1 MISMELMDTSFDHFY
16 KFVYHKLDL
25 FIPESVLAYITLI
38 TLEAMDYLRSR
49 WNIIHQSVKPSNIL
63 VSRTAIKLVNSGIT
77 NKIFDMNH
85 AIINGSD
92 FRPELSNPTGATS
105 DIEDDR
111 SDVWSLGITI
121 YELSKGHYPLWECK
135 NLYHTMVQII
145 EGPPLKLTSVRLS
158 DRCKSF
164 VNAYLNKDQN
174 QRQNYKELL
183 EHPFLQKAKEFQ
195 QINYATAYL
204 SDVINDLQHKTNTS
218 GCHYYLHSI
227 YR

>member
-92 FRPELSNPTGATS
+92 FRSCTQIPNPNPNPIHKPNTK
-105 DIEDDR
+105 
-111 SDVWSLGITI
+111 
-121 YELSKGHYPLWECK
+121 SKS
-135 NLYHTMVQII
+135 HTPIPNPNPNPNPI
-145 EGPPLKLTSVRLS
+145 HKPNT
-158 DRCKSF
+158 KSKSHTPIP
-164 VNAYLNKDQN
+164 NPNPNPNPKSQ
-174 QRQNYKELL
+174 
-183 EHPFLQKAKEFQ
+183 
-195 QINYATAYL
+195 T
-204 SDVINDLQHKTNTS
+204 
-218 GCHYYLHSI
+218 
-227 YR
+227 